1 MGREVKIAAAVA
13 GFVPCALTQLDEV
26 LQLARMPMQTISLID
41 DNRN

>member
-1 MGREVKIAAAVA
+1 MGREVKIAADRRRLR
-13 GFVPCALTQLDEV
+13 PRALTQLDEV